1 MFSFNFQ
8 TFPLFGQPDHSVLI
22 LKLKKH
28 DSKKVEEGKESFPD
42 FESQSLYP
50 EGKQTAYGR

>member
-8 TFPLFGQPDHSVLI
+8 TLSSVAKTDYLFPT

-50 EGKQTAYGR
+50 EEKQNGFW